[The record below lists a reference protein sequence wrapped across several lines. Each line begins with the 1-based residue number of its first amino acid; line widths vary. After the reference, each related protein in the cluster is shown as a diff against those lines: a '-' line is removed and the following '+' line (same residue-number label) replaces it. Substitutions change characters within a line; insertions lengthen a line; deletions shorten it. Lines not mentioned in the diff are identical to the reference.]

1 MARLIVFDSLAPVD
15 WKNGGG
21 STTELAVFPPGAGF
35 DAFIWRVS
43 LATIAASG
51 PFSRFEGIDRS
62 LALVDG
68 EKLALTVDGEKLTM
82 EPTAAPLCF
91 TGEAQVFASVDGVTT
106 DLNVMTRRGRC
117 RHALRRVALSSA
129 APTVIE
135 RRAAQTLIF
144 LAGGESASIGSGAL
158 SFNLKRF
165 DALLL
170 DGGDAGQWQMHGDGA
185 LLIADI
191 DMLEN

>member
-1 MARLIVFDSLAPVD
+1 MARLIAFDSLAPVA

-35 DAFIWRVS
+35 DGFIWRVS

-68 EKLALTVDGEKLTM
+68 EKLALTVDGEKLILG
-82 EPTAAPLCF
+82 PTDAPLRF
-91 TGEAQVFASVDGVTT
+91 SGEAQIAASVDGVTT

-117 RHALRRVALSSA
+117 RHALRRVVLSSS

-135 RRAAQTLIF
+135 RRAVQTLIF
-144 LAGGESASIGSGAL
+144 LADGESASIGSGAL
-158 SFNLKRF
+158 SFNFKRF

-170 DGGDAGQWQMHGDGA
+170 DGADAAQWHMQGDGA
-185 LLIADI
+185 LLVADI
-191 DMLEN
+191 DLLEN

>member
-1 MARLIVFDSLAPVD
+1 MARLIAFDSLTPVA

-35 DAFIWRVS
+35 DTFIWRVS

-68 EKLALTVDGEKLTM
+68 EKLALTVDGEKLTL
-82 EPTAAPLCF
+82 EPTDAPLRF
-91 TGEAQVFASVDGVTT
+91 TGEAQVAASVDGVTT
-106 DLNVMTRRGRC
+106 DLNVMTRRARC
-117 RHALRRVALSSA
+117 RHALRRVALSAA
-129 APTVIE
+129 APTTID
-135 RRAAQTLIF
+135 RRGAHTLIF
-144 LAGGESASIGSGAL
+144 LSDGDSASIGDGTH
-158 SFNLKRF
+158 SFKFKRF

-170 DGGDAGQWQMHGDGA
+170 DEGDAGRWQIHGDGA
-185 LLIADI
+185 LLVADI
-191 DMLEN
+191 DLLEN